1 MDSGFILIDKPL
13 NISSHGVVNRLRHIS
28 GVKKIGHAGTLDPQA
43 TGLMI
48 LAVERAATKKI
59 SQFVKLSKEYEA
71 EIHLG
76 VITDTYD
83 REGKVL
89 SEYQGEELGLEKIK
103 LAVNSFLGEQEQL
116 PPMFSAKQVGGQRL
130 YDLARQGKE
139 IDRPKQQITISEL
152 EILDYSWPI
161 LKLRVACSS
170 GTYIRTLAYDLGQF
184 LGVGAYLSGLRRTK
198 VGSFAIDQAVEL
210 DKIEI
215 SDWQTHLFAAE

>member
-13 NISSHGVVNRLRHIS
+13 NISSHGVVNRLRRIS

-89 SEYQGEELGLEKIK
+89 SEYQGEELGLEKIR

-170 GTYIRTLAYDLGQF
+170 GTYIRTLAYDLGRF

-215 SDWQTHLFAAE
+215 SDWQTYLFAAE